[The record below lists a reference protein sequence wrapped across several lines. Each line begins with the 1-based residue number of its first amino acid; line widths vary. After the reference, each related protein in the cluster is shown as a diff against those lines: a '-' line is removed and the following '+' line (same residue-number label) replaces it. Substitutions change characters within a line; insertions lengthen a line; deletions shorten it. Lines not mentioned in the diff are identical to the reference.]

1 MVTMTMQELENCEW
15 KKIDNSQAKRI
26 MNACN
31 DYGMKG
37 IYDEISGICKTI
49 SLLIGLPYDE
59 VFKTFKLRNGLFY
72 HMLQIFQHEFMLYET
87 ADLTTALSYLVIPE
101 ISKESNVIEC
111 LKLFFS
117 LSVDEKNNVM
127 EGMRTYAT
135 TINWQ
140 KQSATAKQATPH
152 MESPAF

>member
-1 MVTMTMQELENCEW
+1 MVTMTMQELENCKW
-15 KKIDNSQAKRI
+15 RKVDNLQAKRI
-26 MNACN
+26 MTACSK
-31 DYGMKG
+31 YGMKG

-49 SLLIGLPYDE
+49 SLLNNLPYDE
-59 VFKTFKLRNGLFY
+59 VFKAFKVKNDLFY

-87 ADLTTALSYLVIPE
+87 ADLTPALSYLVLPE

-127 EGMRTYAT
+127 EGMRVYSAS
-135 TINWQ
+135 IN
-140 KQSATAKQATPH
+140 
-152 MESPAF
+152 